1 MVRAMLRNATL
12 SLGLLLLAPACGGDD
27 GGGDDGST
35 GASNATP
42 ATPATTTTTTGATD
56 GGTTAP
62 TDTGVQTSGTT
73 PPDTGEQTTSTSSD
87 DTTTGAPGGTC
98 ADYCA
103 TIATNCTGAQTQW
116 GNEGFCA
123 ASCATFPVGTPADM
137 AGNTL
142 GCRVY
147 HAGAAAG
154 DPATHCVHAGP
165 GGSGVCGA
173 VCEGF
178 CSIGM
183 AACPDKWADAAACM
197 AACATFDDAE
207 PYDATDVSGNSLACR
222 LYHATAA
229 SVDPATHC
237 GHIGGDS
244 PTCM

>member
-12 SLGLLLLAPACGGDD
+12 SLGLLLLVPACGGDD

-42 ATPATTTTTTGATD
+42 ATPATTTTTMGATD

-62 TDTGVQTSGTT
+62 TDTGMETSGTT
-73 PPDTGEQTTSTSSD
+73 PPDTGEQTTSTSD

-103 TIATNCTGAQTQW
+103 TMATNCTGALTQW

-123 ASCATFPVGTPADM
+123 ASCATFPVGAPEDM

-147 HAGAAAG
+147 HAGAAAA
-154 DPATHCVHAGP
+154 DPETHCVHAGP

-178 CSIGM
+178 CTIGM

-197 AACATFDDAE
+197 AACAMFDDAE
-207 PYDATDVSGNSLACR
+207 TYDATDVSGNTLACR

-229 SVDPATHC
+229 SVDPVTHC